1 MAAARALREVTVL
14 GSLLLQH
21 LLYFSNPGLVL
32 RSLSALTGPQLL
44 ALAQSPA
51 GSHVFDAILTSPSV
65 TQKQRRR
72 VLKTLK
78 VRLLRQ
84 SLHYCFRENALHSGR
99 PESRGQGTYIVP
111 VLF

>member
-1 MAAARALREVTVL
+1 MATARALREVTVL

-44 ALAQSPA
+44 TLAQSPA

-65 TQKQRRR
+65 THKQRRR

-78 VRLLRQ
+78 V
-84 SLHYCFRENALHSGR
+84 SPLHHCFRKMSCQ
-99 PESRGQGTYIVP
+99 SQDWT
-111 VLF
+111 